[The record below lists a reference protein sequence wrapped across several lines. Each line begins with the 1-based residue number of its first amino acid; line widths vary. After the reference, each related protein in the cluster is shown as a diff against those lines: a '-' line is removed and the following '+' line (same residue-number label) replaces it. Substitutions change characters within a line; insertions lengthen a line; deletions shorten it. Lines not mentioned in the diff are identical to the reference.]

1 MWLAYGPGVIR
12 HCMECDAV
20 TAEPGVASVGLRLA
34 IVQGV
39 QKMRRT
45 LTVLATL
52 SLVAA
57 GFVASTAS
65 AAEPASKPAEAQP
78 TTPAP
83 EAAKI
88 TKSRS
93 NIQNNRETTPPET
106 TPPESK
112 PAPAPEAQGVV
123 KTKTKSNQS
132 ND

>member
-1 MWLAYGPGVIR
+1 
-12 HCMECDAV
+12 
-20 TAEPGVASVGLRLA
+20 
-34 IVQGV
+34 
-39 QKMRRT
+39 MRRT
-45 LTVLATL
+45 LAVLATL

-57 GFVASTAS
+57 GLVAGNAS
-65 AAEPASKPAEAQP
+65 ATEPASKPAEAQP

-83 EAAKI
+83 EEAKI

-93 NIQNNRETTPPET
+93 NIQNNREATPPATTPPAT

-112 PAPAPEAQGVV
+112 PAPAPETQGVV

>member
-1 MWLAYGPGVIR
+1 
-12 HCMECDAV
+12 
-20 TAEPGVASVGLRLA
+20 
-34 IVQGV
+34 
-39 QKMRRT
+39 MRRT

-57 GFVASTAS
+57 GLVAGNAS

-106 TPPESK
+106 TTPESK

>member
-1 MWLAYGPGVIR
+1 MHRA
-12 HCMECDAV
+12 
-20 TAEPGVASVGLRLA
+20 
-34 IVQGV
+34 
-39 QKMRRT
+39 

-65 AAEPASKPAEAQP
+65 ATEPAHKPAEAQP

-83 EAAKI
+83 EAAKN

-93 NIQNNRETTPPET
+93 NIGNNRETTPPAT
-106 TPPESK
+106 TPPESN
-112 PAPAPEAQGVV
+112 PAPAPEVKGVA
-123 KTKTKSNQS
+123 KTRTKSNNS

>member
-1 MWLAYGPGVIR
+1 M
-12 HCMECDAV
+12 H
-20 TAEPGVASVGLRLA
+20 
-34 IVQGV
+34 
-39 QKMRRT
+39 RT
-45 LTVLATL
+45 LAVLATL

-57 GFVASTAS
+57 GFIASTAS
-65 AAEPASKPAEAQP
+65 ATEPGSKPAEAQP

-93 NIQNNRETTPPET
+93 NIQNNRETTPPAT

-112 PAPAPEAQGVV
+112 PAPAPEVQGVV
-123 KTKTKSNQS
+123 KTRTKSNNS

>member
-1 MWLAYGPGVIR
+1 M
-12 HCMECDAV
+12 
-20 TAEPGVASVGLRLA
+20 
-34 IVQGV
+34 Q
-39 QKMRRT
+39 RT

-52 SLVAA
+52 SLVGA

-65 AAEPASKPAEAQP
+65 ATEPGSKPAEAQP
-78 TTPAP
+78 TTSAP
-83 EAAKI
+83 EAVKI

-93 NIQNNRETTPPET
+93 NIQNNRET

>member
-1 MWLAYGPGVIR
+1 M
-12 HCMECDAV
+12 
-20 TAEPGVASVGLRLA
+20 
-34 IVQGV
+34 Q
-39 QKMRRT
+39 RT

-57 GFVASTAS
+57 GFVVSTAS
-65 AAEPASKPAEAQP
+65 AAEPGSKPAEAQP
-78 TTPAP
+78 TTSAP

-93 NIQNNRETTPPET
+93 NIQNNRETTPPATTPTAT

-112 PAPAPEAQGVV
+112 PAPAAEAQGVV
-123 KTKTKSNQS
+123 KTRTKSNNS

>member
-1 MWLAYGPGVIR
+1 MQRA
-12 HCMECDAV
+12 
-20 TAEPGVASVGLRLA
+20 
-34 IVQGV
+34 
-39 QKMRRT
+39 

-57 GFVASTAS
+57 GFVAGTAS
-65 AAEPASKPAEAQP
+65 ATEPGSKPAETQP

-93 NIQNNRETTPPET
+93 NIQNNRETTPPATTPPAT

-123 KTKTKSNQS
+123 KTRTKSNNS

>member
-1 MWLAYGPGVIR
+1 M
-12 HCMECDAV
+12 H
-20 TAEPGVASVGLRLA
+20 
-34 IVQGV
+34 
-39 QKMRRT
+39 RT

-65 AAEPASKPAEAQP
+65 ATEPASKPAEAQP
-78 TTPAP
+78 TTLAP

-93 NIQNNRETTPPET
+93 NIQNNRETTPPENT
-106 TPPESK
+106 APESTAPESK
-112 PAPAPEAQGVV
+112 PAPAPAPEAQVVV

>member
-1 MWLAYGPGVIR
+1 MHRA
-12 HCMECDAV
+12 
-20 TAEPGVASVGLRLA
+20 
-34 IVQGV
+34 
-39 QKMRRT
+39 

-65 AAEPASKPAEAQP
+65 ATEPANKPAEAQP

-83 EAAKI
+83 EAAKN

-93 NIQNNRETTPPET
+93 NIGNNRETAPPAT
-106 TPPESK
+106 TPPATSPPESN
-112 PAPAPEAQGVV
+112 PAPAPEGKGVV
-123 KTKTKSNQS
+123 KTRTKSNNS

>member
-1 MWLAYGPGVIR
+1 M
-12 HCMECDAV
+12 H
-20 TAEPGVASVGLRLA
+20 
-34 IVQGV
+34 
-39 QKMRRT
+39 RT

-65 AAEPASKPAEAQP
+65 ATEPASKPAEAQP
-78 TTPAP
+78 TMPAP

-93 NIQNNRETTPPET
+93 NIQNNRETTPPEST
-106 TPPESK
+106 APESE
-112 PAPAPEAQGVV
+112 PAPAPEAQSVV

>member
-1 MWLAYGPGVIR
+1 M
-12 HCMECDAV
+12 
-20 TAEPGVASVGLRLA
+20 
-34 IVQGV
+34 Q
-39 QKMRRT
+39 RT

-57 GFVASTAS
+57 GCVVSTAS
-65 AAEPASKPAEAQP
+65 AAEPGSKPAEAQP
-78 TTPAP
+78 TASAP

-93 NIQNNRETTPPET
+93 NIQNNRETTPPAT

-112 PAPAPEAQGVV
+112 PAPAPGAQGVV
-123 KTKTKSNQS
+123 KTRTKSNNS

>member
-1 MWLAYGPGVIR
+1 
-12 HCMECDAV
+12 
-20 TAEPGVASVGLRLA
+20 
-34 IVQGV
+34 
-39 QKMRRT
+39 MRRT
-45 LTVLATL
+45 LTVLASL

-57 GFVASTAS
+57 GFFASTAS
-65 AAEPASKPAEAQP
+65 ATEPTSKPAEAQP

-83 EAAKI
+83 EQAKI

-93 NIQNNRETTPPET
+93 NIQNNRETTPPAT
-106 TPPESK
+106 TPPATT

>member
-1 MWLAYGPGVIR
+1 
-12 HCMECDAV
+12 
-20 TAEPGVASVGLRLA
+20 
-34 IVQGV
+34 
-39 QKMRRT
+39 MRRT
-45 LTVLATL
+45 VTVLATL

-57 GFVASTAS
+57 GLVASTAS
-65 AAEPASKPAEAQP
+65 ATEPASKPAEAQP

-93 NIQNNRETTPPET
+93 NIQNNRETTPPE
-106 TPPESK
+106 SK
-112 PAPAPEAQGVV
+112 PATTPAPDAQGVV

>member
-1 MWLAYGPGVIR
+1 M
-12 HCMECDAV
+12 
-20 TAEPGVASVGLRLA
+20 
-34 IVQGV
+34 QGV
-39 QKMRRT
+39 KTMQPA

-52 SLVAA
+52 SLIAA

-65 AAEPASKPAEAQP
+65 ATDPASKPAEAQP

-93 NIQNNRETTPPET
+93 NIQNNRETPAAAT

-112 PAPAPEAQGVV
+112 PAPTPAPEAQGVV

>member
-1 MWLAYGPGVIR
+1 
-12 HCMECDAV
+12 
-20 TAEPGVASVGLRLA
+20 
-34 IVQGV
+34 
-39 QKMRRT
+39 MRRT
-45 LTVLATL
+45 LAVLATL
-52 SLVAA
+52 SLVSA
-57 GFVASTAS
+57 GFAASTAS
-65 AAEPASKPAEAQP
+65 AAEPTSKPAAAQP

>member
-1 MWLAYGPGVIR
+1 M
-12 HCMECDAV
+12 H
-20 TAEPGVASVGLRLA
+20 
-34 IVQGV
+34 
-39 QKMRRT
+39 RT
-45 LTVLATL
+45 VTVLATL

-65 AAEPASKPAEAQP
+65 ATEPANKPAPAQP

-83 EAAKI
+83 EAAKN

-93 NIQNNRETTPPET
+93 NIGNNRETTPPAT
-106 TPPESK
+106 TPPATN

-123 KTKTKSNQS
+123 KTRTKSNNS

>member
-1 MWLAYGPGVIR
+1 
-12 HCMECDAV
+12 
-20 TAEPGVASVGLRLA
+20 
-34 IVQGV
+34 
-39 QKMRRT
+39 MRRT

-93 NIQNNRETTPPET
+93 NIQNNREATPPATTPAPAT
-106 TPPESK
+106 SSDSK
-112 PAPAPEAQGVV
+112 PAAAPEAQGVV